1 MTVSDLM
8 DFFEKEQ
15 KNAYSAAECH
25 QLIEAFEPMR
35 DRTSLSIE
43 GKMKP
48 GENPTVF
55 TVQLF

>member
-55 TVQLF
+55 IV